1 MKRIVVNAVLLSAI
15 ALAGM
20 ASGHAAD
27 KPEDFAYGTSLSV
40 EGSEPYYQIAL
51 PDKVYTQSVWP
62 DLRDVRVFNGQGQ
75 NLPFAWLPSSTLAVA
90 EKNISLRVYKMNRAA
105 SASGSPGEVSLRS
118 GSGLEVTLR
127 AEEGQ
132 TTQRAWL
139 LETGGK
145 TQNPPDINQIRLEW
159 DRLSDNWQTS
169 VDVLS
174 SNDLK
179 SWYSVAEAVPLMDLK
194 SGSDRLLLN
203 ALDVEGAQKYW
214 LILARDPR
222 AVPKLNIVAA
232 QAVVHMRPPAG
243 DMLALSPRVQAIS
256 AAEAHYFWAQPQ
268 PLNAVRITPAVS
280 NSVLPLEIEYRS
292 SASDSWHP
300 LAKQVAY
307 AVRGYQPVPLAL
319 NGEVIQGIRLKGIH
333 QQWGDDVPEVTGLRE
348 KRTLAFN
355 AQGNP
360 PFLLAWG
367 NNAATPQALSHTLLL
382 PPSMPD
388 ISALPLAYVGDAVTL
403 GGEARLTATDPAQR
417 ASLLNKILL
426 WGVLLLGVAGLV
438 VLMLRVWREFKRQG

>member
-1 MKRIVVNAVLLSAI
+1 MKRIVVNAMLLGGI
-15 ALAGM
+15 ALVGM
-20 ASGHAAD
+20 ANGHAAD
-27 KPEDFAYGTSLSV
+27 KPEDFAWGTSLTV
-40 EGSEPYYQIAL
+40 EGSKPYYQIAL
-51 PDKVYTQSVWP
+51 PDEVYTQSVWP

-75 NLPFAWLPSSTLAVA
+75 NLPFAWLPPSPRAVA
-90 EKNISLRVYKMNRAA
+90 EKNSSLRVYKLNRAA

-118 GSGLEVTLR
+118 GSGLDVTLR

-132 TTQRAWL
+132 IPQRAWL
-139 LETGGK
+139 LESAGK
-145 TQNPPDINQIRLEW
+145 TQNPPDIDQIRLEW
-159 DRLSDNWQTS
+159 ERQPENWQTS

-174 SNDLK
+174 GNDLK
-179 SWYSVAEAVPLMDLK
+179 HWYSVAEAVPLMDLK

-203 ALDVEGAQKYW
+203 TLDVEGAQKYW
-214 LILARDPR
+214 LILARDLR
-222 AVPKLNIVAA
+222 AAPALNIVAA
-232 QAVVHMRPPAG
+232 QSVVHVRPPAG

-256 AAEAHYFWAQPQ
+256 ATEAHYFWPQPQ
-268 PLNAVRITPAVS
+268 PLNALRIVPSVN

-292 SASDSWHP
+292 SASDGWHP

-307 AVRGYQPVPLAL
+307 AVSGYQPEPLAL

-333 QQWGDDVPEVTGLRE
+333 QQWGQDVPEVTGLRE

-367 NNAATPQALSHTLLL
+367 NNAATPQALSPTVLL

-388 ISALPLAYVGDAVTL
+388 ISVLPLAYVADAVTL
-403 GGEARLTATDPAQR
+403 GGEARLSATDPAAR
-417 ASLLNKILL
+417 ASLLTKLLL

-438 VLMLRVWREFKRQG
+438 ILMLRVWREFKRQG

>member
-1 MKRIVVNAVLLSAI
+1 MRRIVLSVILLGGI
-15 ALAGM
+15 ALTGTGM
-20 ASGHAAD
+20 GYAAD
-27 KPEDFAYGTSLSV
+27 KPEDFAYGTSLTTD
-40 EGSEPYYQIAL
+40 GSEPYYQIAL
-51 PDKVYTQSVWP
+51 PDAVYAQSVWP

-75 NLPFAWLPSSTLAVA
+75 NLPFAWVPPPARAAV
-90 EKNISLRVYKMNRAA
+90 EKNSLLRVYRMSRTA

-118 GSGLEVTLR
+118 ASGLEVTLR
-127 AEEGQ
+127 SDDRQ
-132 TTQRAWL
+132 TTQRGWL
-139 LETGGK
+139 LELSDK
-145 TQNPPDINQIRLEW
+145 MRNQHGVDQLRLEW
-159 DRLSDNWQTS
+159 ERLPENWQTS
-169 VDVLS
+169 VDVLA

-179 SWYSVAEAVPLMDLK
+179 TWYSVADAVPLMDLS

-203 ALDVEGAQKYW
+203 SLDIDGAKKYW
-214 LILARDPR
+214 LVLARDPH

-232 QAVVHMRPPAG
+232 QAVSHDLPTARE
-243 DMLALSPRVQAIS
+243 MLALSPRAQAIS
-256 AAEAHYFWAQPQ
+256 PAEAHYFWQQPQ
-268 PLNAVRITPAVS
+268 PLNAVRIVPSVK

-292 SASDSWHP
+292 STSDRWHP

-307 AVRGYQPVPLAL
+307 AVNGYDPVPLAL
-319 NGEVIQGIRLKGIH
+319 DGKVIQGIRLKGIN
-333 QQWGDDVPEVTGLRE
+333 QQWGQDLPEVTGLRE

-367 NNAATPQALSHTLLL
+367 NKAAGPQALSATALL
-382 PPSMPD
+382 PPDMPD
-388 ISALPLAYVGDAVTL
+388 ISGLPSAYVGEAVAL

-438 VLMLRVWREFKRQG
+438 ILMLRVWREFKRQG